1 VTVSTP
7 FGWLSQRVTLGN
19 RALRWGTT
27 AALVMS
33 VLIVLGG
40 AVVRVTGS
48 GLGCPTWPACDV
60 TSLAPTPAL
69 GIHGAI
75 EFANRLFTG
84 VLVVA
89 VAWAIIAARL
99 QKPRNRGLT
108 RLAWSQF
115 WLVVANAVAGGV
127 SVLARLD
134 PWVVAFHFLLAVALL
149 TTTTLT
155 WHRARQTETRAPRLR
170 SPSAVLSWIL
180 VCCALLLIVVG
191 TLVTGTGPHS
201 GDSAQVNRMQFV
213 WAKVTIFHAVLGTLT
228 LLIAVA
234 LWFALRRDPNGALA
248 GRRALFFIA
257 VVIVQGAVGTIQ
269 ALNGLPE
276 ALVALHLLGVALV
289 WIGALRVMLDSHPE
303 LFSTASVQMPVLAGN
318 SASAR

>member
-1 VTVSTP
+1 
-7 FGWLSQRVTLGN
+7 
-19 RALRWGTT
+19 
-27 AALVMS
+27 
-33 VLIVLGG
+33 
-40 AVVRVTGS
+40 VRVTGS

-60 TSLAPTPAL
+60 TSLSPTPAL
-69 GIHGAI
+69 GIHGVI

-84 VLVVA
+84 VLIVA

-115 WLVVANAVAGGV
+115 WLVVANAVAGGI
-127 SVLARLD
+127 SVLVKLE
-134 PWVVAFHFLLAVALL
+134 PWVVAFHFLLAIALL

-170 SPSAVLSWIL
+170 QPSAILSVAL
-180 VCCALLLIVVG
+180 VCSALLLIVVG

-213 WAKVTIFHAVLGTLT
+213 WANVTVFHAVLGTLT
-228 LLIAVA
+228 LVIAVA
-234 LWFALRRDPNGALA
+234 LWLALRRDPNGKLA
-248 GRRALFFIA
+248 ARRAIFFIY
-257 VVIVQGAVGTIQ
+257 VVIAQGTVGTVQ
-269 ALNGLPE
+269 AINGLPE

-303 LFSTASVQMPVLAGN
+303 LFSSATAQTPVLAGN
-318 SASAR
+318 SAGAR